1 MDFKVNTKKHVTKIL
16 AAQNRTSLYRD
27 LGERTA
33 ISAKRDSMSF
43 SVASR
48 SYLNCVNSSRTN
60 VQVSGE
66 KSSGLPKSFSKL
78 YLRKNGASQISVPS
92 QEFLHKKIETLT
104 SELQNDPTF
113 ANKSNRE
120 FINHPLAKELA
131 STIILADR
139 ELQDQIA
146 QKLWNDTASANNAIS
161 NNPSLLGPA
170 RPIPPDWQDYDIPA
184 MLMSADKDTVN
195 QVLFAFDGVMVRRA
209 RTDGLND
216 TERFLS
222 KRYERIEF
230 TSHATFQDKME
241 SIAASIE
248 KKFREN
254 GLTLDSETS
263 FTFSLDSESFTFSV
277 SGGSDAENRLME
289 EIVNTTNI
297 FGHSYDEDNVGQII
311 RSILFHRRE
320 DGSYNSWVTGISS
333 MDPALL
339 REEMK
344 KNGIAN
350 VPSEYSEKIK
360 QLPAAYDRYRLDQ
373 RLKKEYGFGIN
384 DLKLQNGKIIGKTN
398 EVTAAIQEK
407 GHDFMKE
414 VGYAYLSIIKEYR
427 GTPSFSSPLFT
438 FTGGNFQVMYQT

>member
-1 MDFKVNTKKHVTKIL
+1 MDFKVNTKMQFAKIL

-33 ISAKRDSMSF
+33 ISAKRDLMSF
-43 SVASR
+43 SAASR
-48 SYLNCVNSSRTN
+48 SYLNCVNSSRAN

-66 KSSGLPKSFSKL
+66 KSSGLTNSFSKL
-78 YLRKNGASQISVPS
+78 YLRKNGASKISAPS
-92 QEFLHKKIETLT
+92 EEFLNKKIETLT
-104 SELQNDPTF
+104 SELRNDPTF
-113 ANKSNRE
+113 ANISNRE
-120 FINHPLAKELA
+120 FVNHPTA
-131 STIILADR
+131 R
-139 ELQDQIA
+139 ELVSTMIIADKNLQDEIA
-146 QKLWNDTASANNAIS
+146 QKLWNDTASTNRVIS
-161 NNPSLLGPA
+161 TNPSLLGPA

-184 MLMSADKDTVN
+184 MLMSGDKDTVN
-195 QVLFAFDGVMVRRA
+195 QVLLTYDGVMVRRA

-241 SIAASIE
+241 PIAASIE
-248 KKFREN
+248 KKFQEN
-254 GLTLDSETS
+254 GLTFDSETS
-263 FTFSLDSESFTFSV
+263 FSFSLDTESFTFSV

-297 FGHSYDEDNVGQII
+297 FGHSYDENHIGQII
-311 RSILFHRRE
+311 HSLLYHRRE
-320 DGSYNSWVTGISS
+320 DGSYNSWSIGMSN

-339 REEMK
+339 AEETK
-344 KNGIAN
+344 KYGIAS
-350 VPSEYSEKIK
+350 VSSEYSAKMK
-360 QLPAAYDRYRLDQ
+360 QIPAAYNRYRLDQ
-373 RLKKEYGFGIN
+373 RLKKEYGFGIS
-384 DLKLQNGKIIGKTN
+384 DLKYQNGQIIGKTD

-414 VGYAYLSIIKEYR
+414 KGYAYLSVLREYR

-438 FTGGNFQVMYQT
+438 FTGGNFHVMYQT

>member
-1 MDFKVNTKKHVTKIL
+1 MDFKINRKMHVTKTL
-16 AAQNRTSLYRD
+16 ATQKRVSLYRD

-33 ISAKRDSMSF
+33 GSAKRDVLSF
-43 SVASR
+43 SAAGR
-48 SYLNCVNSSRTN
+48 SYLNYLKSRQAN

-66 KSSGLPKSFSKL
+66 KSPNLPKSFSKL
-78 YLRKNGASQISVPS
+78 YLRKDGVSSIKVPS
-92 QEFLHKKIETLT
+92 EEFLRKKIETLT
-104 SELQNDPTF
+104 SELQKDPTF
-113 ANKSNRE
+113 VDRCNRE
-120 FINHPLAKELA
+120 FIDHPLGRELV
-131 STIILADR
+131 STIILADQ

-146 QKLWNDTASANNAIS
+146 QKLWNDTASANSVIS
-161 NNPSLLGPA
+161 SNPYLLGPT

-184 MLMSADKDTVN
+184 MLMSADSKTVD

-216 TERFLS
+216 TERLLS
-222 KRYERIEF
+222 KRYESIEF

-438 FTGGNFQVMYQT
+438 FTGGKFHVMYQT